1 MYGDGIF
8 LFISGDFGTFL
19 KATYNAVDGVNEI
32 LSAYVFV
39 VMTRGYEGCLV
50 TNISDIG
57 SGESGCLTGKKVD
70 IHGVV
75 SLYFCKMYLE
85 NGNSVGEVGEINI
98 NLAIKSACTHE
109 GLIKNVGTVS
119 GGKDYYT

>member
-1 MYGDGIF
+1 MSGFMYGDGIF

-50 TNISDIG
+50 T
-57 SGESGCLTGKKVD
+57 
-70 IHGVV
+70 
-75 SLYFCKMYLE
+75 
-85 NGNSVGEVGEINI
+85 
-98 NLAIKSACTHE
+98 LAISAPE
-109 GLIKNVGTVS
+109 NPGV
-119 GGKDYYT
+119 